1 MMEDP
6 TFEVKDVD
14 YHGFL
19 TREEIIEKVAR
30 RELGLLAQIKDSR
43 ADVPFESIG
52 QDEEFS
58 LLLPKTQFD
67 LSKSWN
73 QVEGIYCAGRDRKRV
88 ADLSNLIRHRED
100 ISKINFVFP
109 AVLDSPAIVSGLP
122 LYMLGPGM
130 FYCIFGEA
138 GLAAAPGGSFYFYAG
153 GINYAEQPQAF
164 TLRVK
169 ELEVSEG
176 VKAGL
181 SFDLPPGRH
190 ELRRIRMDAP
200 VSPGKWK
207 VGFGIESTRSTFVR
221 NTPGMLTTVSGGING
236 GAAASALLYRPRE
249 INLKLQVMSQV
260 DADKYSELRSQVL
273 QLIGAR
279 LDAAGAR
286 AVRTLYGDE
295 IPKDVFMK
303 RLEDSL
309 SGSLFAVLAK
319 KHGDDPAV
327 LSDKILWWFSDNEC
341 GLKDPSAFV
350 TD

>member
-6 TFEVKDVD
+6 TFEVQDID

-19 TREEIIEKVAR
+19 TRDEIIEKVAR

-43 ADVPFESIG
+43 ADVPFASIG

-67 LSKSWN
+67 LSRSWN
-73 QVEGIYCAGRDRKRV
+73 QVEGIFCSGRDRKRV
-88 ADLSNLIRHRED
+88 ADLSNQIRHRED

-164 TLRVK
+164 TLHVK
-169 ELEVSEG
+169 KLEVSEG
-176 VKAGL
+176 VKASL

-207 VGFGIESTRSTFVR
+207 VGFGIESTRSTFAR
-221 NTPGMLTTVSGGING
+221 NTAGMLVAIAGGMIG
-236 GAAASALLYRPRE
+236 GAAASAPLHRSRE
-249 INLKLQVMSQV
+249 IDLKFEMMSQA
-260 DADKYSELRSQVL
+260 DADKYRGLRSQVL
-273 QLIGAR
+273 QRIGAR
-279 LDAAGAR
+279 LDEAGVR
-286 AVRTLYGDE
+286 AMRTIYGDE
-295 IPKDVFMK
+295 IPKDVFMQT
-303 RLEDSL
+303 LEDSL
-309 SGSLFAVLAK
+309 SDSLFAVLAK
-319 KHGDDPAV
+319 KHGDDPVV
-327 LSDKILWWFSDNEC
+327 LSEKILWWFTDNEC
-341 GLKDPSAFV
+341 GLKGPSAFV
-350 TD
+350 MD